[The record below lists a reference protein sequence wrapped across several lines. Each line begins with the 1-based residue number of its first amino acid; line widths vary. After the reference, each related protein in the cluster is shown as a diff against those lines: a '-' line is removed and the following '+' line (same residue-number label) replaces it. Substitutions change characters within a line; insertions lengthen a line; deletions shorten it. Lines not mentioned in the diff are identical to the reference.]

1 MIPVTGKF
9 HGRIDDVFFF
19 SKSSCHITFIGWSTS
34 FNFSVLDADPQ
45 LLFRHVLAKAG
56 WSKVGLVF
64 FLLTF
69 YFCIWLIGIAHVTW
83 FAAGLQGLTCDLGAK
98 LRAIIAPL
106 SIMAPFPFIQPTQV

>member
-1 MIPVTGKF
+1 MAGF
-9 HGRIDDVFFF
+9 MMFFF
-19 SKSSCHITFIGWSTS
+19 QVIMSYHLYWLV
-34 FNFSVLDADPQ
+34 NFSVLDADPQ
-45 LLFRHVLAKAG
+45 LLFRHVLAKVG

-98 LRAIIAPL
+98 L
-106 SIMAPFPFIQPTQV
+106 